1 MAKRKM
7 PDSVSFVHV
16 EGRPVPVHELTEAQ
30 RRELATR
37 NMLAFLN
44 EFYAGRALF
53 SRAAEGGEGGIRPE

>member
-1 MAKRKM
+1 MAERKM

-16 EGRPVPVHELTEAQ
+16 EGRPVPVHELAVAQ

-44 EFYAGRALF
+44 EYYAGRALF
-53 SRAAEGGEGGIRPE
+53 SRAAEGEEGSIRPK